1 MHEAASLLVGGT
13 LTAADYVMTGKAR
26 HALNLGGGLHHG
38 FRGRASGFCVYNDSS
53 VVIRYLQKKYHAKV
67 YILIRTPI
75 TATGCSLRSMMILPC
90 VPSRFMKPAATF
102 SRERG
107 KYRKEVMAK
116 ATATL

>member
-53 VVIRYLQKKYHAKV
+53 VDDTIFAEKISCEGFIY
-67 YILIRTPI
+67 
-75 TATGCSLRSMMILPC
+75 
-90 VPSRFMKPAATF
+90 
-102 SRERG
+102 
-107 KYRKEVMAK
+107 
-116 ATATL
+116 